1 MPRRVGFRPS
11 PLLRTVISHF
21 HLQIKLNLKLEEPHA
36 QSRSLPTIY
45 SPWIERNPDRGK
57 EALPQARG
65 SLTSSLHK
73 EKQDIPSIYKS
84 LSIKSILI
92 WVKDKESVEIL
103 KTKVQQRVGLP
114 IAEQKLISEGKM
126 LRDKRTLKDYKISR
140 GSSLSLISGLRGA
153 WRNNTWPI
161 ILLQRTSQNW
171 CRTN

>member
-11 PLLRTVISHF
+11 PLLRSVISHF
-21 HLQIKLNLKLEEPHA
+21 HLQIKLNLMLEEPHA

-57 EALPQARG
+57 EALP
-65 SLTSSLHK
+65 SSMHK

-103 KTKVQQRVGLP
+103 KTNVQQRVGLP

-126 LRDKRTLKDYKISR
+126 LRDKRTL
-140 GSSLSLISGLRGA
+140 
-153 WRNNTWPI
+153 
-161 ILLQRTSQNW
+161 
-171 CRTN
+171 